1 MKRTKRL
8 PSRGFRHADV
18 VTLDEVASRASDTM
32 PSVDVAPRHLDHP
45 APEIAVEVAV
55 EVAADVV
62 PETPESP
69 VDEAASPVDDLLLEP
84 DEDHSAYWAVWAGP
98 IARAVQPV
106 LDDLRESLPGLTSAL
121 AFTPAGVTIC
131 STGLD
136 PADAD
141 RLSSVAGSSYS
152 LGGVAASRA
161 SAIPEDQGHADSLY
175 LAYDSSQAVIVA
187 IKDLIVGPL
196 LLWVAA
202 EGTNLG
208 VLTFQA
214 KGGAER
220 IRTFLASEDAGPA

>member
-1 MKRTKRL
+1 MKRSKRL
-8 PSRGFRHADV
+8 PSRGSRHADV
-18 VTLDEVASRASDTM
+18 VTLDEVAPRASDTM
-32 PSVDVAPRHLDHP
+32 SSLDVAPRHLDHRVP
-45 APEIAVEVAV
+45 EVAV
-55 EVAADVV
+55 EVAVDVV

-69 VDEAASPVDDLLLEP
+69 VDEAAAPVDDLLLEP